1 MAKKARII
9 LERKRNA
16 YLGRLG
22 SMSVVIDDALSLKLK
37 NGESRIIE
45 VPNGKTEFD
54 IQISNYCT
62 FHIKNVPSVKK
73 IVLQYRLS
81 GTSCLV
87 IYQDGHEFNA
97 PNKNSSVTS
106 TNNTLLI
113 ILFVLTMLL
122 LSSYGLWRTDL
133 LQLHT
138 ITTYQTVPTSPWG
151 VYRI

>member
-54 IQISNYCT
+54 IQISNSYS
-62 FHIKNVPSVKK
+62 FHIKNIPSVKK
-73 IVLQYRLS
+73 IILQYCLS
-81 GTSCLV
+81 GISCSV

-97 PNKNSSVTS
+97 PNKNSVTS
-106 TNNTLLI
+106 VNNTI
-113 ILFVLTMLL
+113 ILIAFLVTFLL
-122 LSSYGLWRTDL
+122 FSRELGKAIADMIWLF
-133 LQLHT
+133 
-138 ITTYQTVPTSPWG
+138 G
-151 VYRI
+151 

>member
-1 MAKKARII
+1 MAKTRII
-9 LERKRNA
+9 LERTRNA
-16 YLGRLG
+16 YVGRLV
-22 SMSVVIDDALSLKLK
+22 STSVVIDDALSLKLK

-54 IQISNYCT
+54 IQISNSYI
-62 FHIKNVPSVKK
+62 FHIKNIPSVKK
-73 IVLQYRLS
+73 IILQYHLS
-81 GTSCLV
+81 GISCSV

-97 PNKNSSVTS
+97 PNKNSS
-106 TNNTLLI
+106 NNTLLI

-133 LQLHT
+133 LQFHT
-138 ITTYQTVPTSPWG
+138 VTTYQTVPTSPWG

>member
-9 LERKRNA
+9 LERKKGA
-16 YLGRLG
+16 WG
-22 SMSVVIDDALSLKLK
+22 SMPVVIDDALSLKLK
-37 NGESRIIE
+37 NGESKIIE

-54 IQISNYCT
+54 IQISNYYS
-62 FHIKNVPSVKK
+62 FHIKNISSVKK
-73 IVLQYRLS
+73 IILQYRLS
-81 GTSCLV
+81 GISCSV

-106 TNNTLLI
+106 ANNTLLI

-122 LSSYGLWRTDL
+122 LSSYGLYRTDL
-133 LQLHT
+133 LQFHT

>member
-54 IQISNYCT
+54 IQISNSYI
-62 FHIKNVPSVKK
+62 FHIKNIPSVKK
-73 IVLQYRLS
+73 IILQYCLS
-81 GTSCLV
+81 GISCSV

-97 PNKNSSVTS
+97 PNKNSS
-106 TNNTLLI
+106 NNTLLI

-133 LQLHT
+133 LQFYT
-138 ITTYQTVPTSPWG
+138 ITTYQTVPTSPWH